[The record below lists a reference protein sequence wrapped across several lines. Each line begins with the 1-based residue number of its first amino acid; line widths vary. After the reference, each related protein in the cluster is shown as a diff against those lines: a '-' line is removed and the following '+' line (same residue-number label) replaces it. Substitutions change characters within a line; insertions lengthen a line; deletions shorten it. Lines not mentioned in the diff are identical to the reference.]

1 MRAQN
6 KAEIRRFIGGL
17 KAEVPRFNGVKPAFH
32 PMSPTVPLAAP
43 APAPA
48 SRPIRVFGR
57 FQLRQLLGKSLVSMV
72 WLAFDPRSQQELM
85 LSLPRHQPATPA
97 ALDNWL
103 RDVRQAMRLDHPH
116 LAPAVEVGEQEHW
129 PYVAVDRVMGV
140 TLGEWL
146 AGKSL
151 PPLLDTTGLLCQVLD
166 GLAFAHDAGVAHN
179 DLQLHSVLVNEH
191 GVVRLMGLH
200 VANEWVH
207 PAPQPGALAA
217 PARRQQ
223 RDDAERDVLS
233 IGLLLH
239 RVLSGHLV
247 LDEVDTGKVIQRM
260 PPLGHEVVR
269 LPWGLPLPV
278 PEPLRAIANRATASH
293 DRQRYLSART
303 LQRALSGWREVE
315 ANGAGGALVLLLDR
329 LRSVGH
335 LPASPTVGAR
345 MGRLGGMENQRTE
358 EIAENILQDMAL
370 SFELLRQVN
379 SAAGNV
385 AHLGGGGPVLTVR
398 RAIAMMGLEGVKRAA
413 QTLRPWPGPLKEAGA
428 QALTRALERARLA
441 GHAAQMLRPPG
452 FDPEVV
458 YLVTALQNLGRL
470 LVQYHF
476 PDEAEQVRALMQGSE
491 VQHPSAVA
499 GTPAASSADAQ
510 PSAHV
515 MSEEAASY
523 AVLGVGTEV
532 LGAAVA
538 KHWGLGDEMQH
549 MMHRLPV
556 DRPVRVPESDA
567 DMLRLV
573 GSAANEAVD
582 ALSFN
587 AATRI
592 PHAVTAV
599 ATRYA
604 RTLEIVPKDL
614 MEALRSAREALRSG
628 QRVADAAP
636 AVPPAARAAAAAAQ
650 AAPASPTAETGVE
663 RSNSPGALSEM
674 LRNRRPP
681 PPPSG
686 TPG

>member
-1 MRAQN
+1 
-6 KAEIRRFIGGL
+6 
-17 KAEVPRFNGVKPAFH
+17 
-32 PMSPTVPLAAP
+32 MSSTTAPTAAP
-43 APAPA
+43 AT
-48 SRPIRVFGR
+48 SPIRVFGR
-57 FQLRQLLGKSLVSMV
+57 FQLRHLLGKSLVSMA
-72 WLAFDPRSQQELM
+72 WLAFDPRSQQEVM
-85 LSLPRHQPATPA
+85 LTLPRHQPTSTA

-103 RDVRQAMRLDHPH
+103 RDVRQASRLSHPH
-116 LAPAVEVGEQEHW
+116 LAAAAEVGEHERW
-129 PYVAVDRVMGV
+129 PYVAVDRAIGI

-151 PPLLDTTGLLCQVLD
+151 PPLLDTTGMLCQLLD
-166 GLAFAHDAGVAHN
+166 GLAFAHEAGVAHN
-179 DLQLHSVLVNEH
+179 DIQLHSVIVGEQ

-200 VANEWVH
+200 VANEWVQAAAAPGA
-207 PAPQPGALAA
+207 PAPV
-217 PARRQQ
+217 RRQQ
-223 RDDAERDVLS
+223 REHAERDVLS
-233 IGLLLH
+233 VGLLLH
-239 RVLSGHLV
+239 RVVSGQLV
-247 LDEVDTGKVIQRM
+247 LDEVDIGKVIQRM
-260 PPLGHEVVR
+260 PPQGHEVVR

-278 PEPLRAIANRATASH
+278 AEPLRAIANRATASH

-303 LQRALSGWREVE
+303 LARALSGWREVE

-413 QTLRPWPGPLKEAGA
+413 HTLRPWPGPLKEAGA
-428 QALTRALERARLA
+428 AALTRALERARLA
-441 GHAAQMLRPPG
+441 GHTAQMLRPPG

-491 VQHPSAVA
+491 AAHGSPVA
-499 GTPAASSADAQ
+499 GAPAAGADAQ
-510 PSAHV
+510 PSAHA
-515 MSEEAASY
+515 MSEEAASF

-556 DRPVRVPESDA
+556 DRPVRVPENDA

-614 MEALRSAREALRSG
+614 MEALRMAREALRSG

-636 AVPPAARAAAAAAQ
+636 AVPPAARAAAAQ
-650 AAPASPTAETGVE
+650 AAPPAPTPPASAETASE
-663 RSNSPGALSEM
+663 RSNTPGALSEM
-674 LRNRRPP
+674 LRHRRAP